1 MAYTTNPRI
10 PRLRAR
16 AVNMVRSGKSVSEVA
31 RYFGYTKSA
40 VSKWC
45 KKMPEGGSWIIPTE
59 SSRPHH
65 HPKELKPE
73 IVRAIID
80 TKLKY
85 KRCSEVIRGH
95 LLEQGIRVSLNSV
108 KRKLDRAG
116 LINKRSPWK
125 RLHLS
130 GERPKAI
137 KPGDLMEVDT
147 IHLMDS
153 PTSRLYVYTLI
164 DVCSRWCY
172 AWATDRI
179 NTRLSIRFLKMAQG
193 LASFKF
199 NCIQSDHGSEFSQHF
214 TERIKILHRHSRV
227 RKPNDN
233 AHLERFNRT
242 LREECLNHLPVDV
255 KLMKRAIPQYLTYY
269 NTQRLHLGL
278 NLKTPLSMIQ

>member
-95 LLEQGIRVSLNSV
+95 LLEQGIKVSLNSV
-108 KRKLDRAG
+108 KRKLDKAG

-130 GERPKAI
+130 GERPKAF
-137 KPGDLMEVDT
+137 KPGDLVEVDT

-153 PTSRLYVYTLI
+153 PTSRIYVYTLI
-164 DVCSRWCY
+164 DVFSRWCY
-172 AWATDRI
+172 AWATDKI
-179 NTRLSIRFLKMAQG
+179 NTRLSIKFLKMAQG

-242 LREECLNHLPVDV
+242 LQEECLNNLPVDV
-255 KLMKRAIPQYLTYY
+255 KLMKRAIPRYLVYY
-269 NTQRLHLGL
+269 NTRRLHLGL
-278 NLKTPLSMIQ
+278 NLKTPVSMIQ

>member
-1 MAYTTNPRI
+1 
-10 PRLRAR
+10 
-16 AVNMVRSGKSVSEVA
+16 MVRGGKSASEVA

-95 LLEQGIRVSLNSV
+95 LLEQGIQVSLNSV

-130 GERPKAI
+130 GERPKAF
-137 KPGDLMEVDT
+137 KPGDLVEVDT

-153 PTSRLYVYTLI
+153 PTSRIYVYTLI

-179 NTRLSIRFLKMAQG
+179 NTRLSIKFLKMAQG

-242 LREECLNHLPVDV
+242 LQEECLNNLPVDV
-255 KLMKRAIPQYLTYY
+255 KLMKRAIPRYLVYY
-269 NTQRLHLGL
+269 NTRRLHLGL
-278 NLKTPLSMIQ
+278 NLKTPVSMIQ